1 MKIEKQSQFLIAQRY
16 TFERAM
22 QLTGK
27 VRVKCKEITEKIKEN
42 KASKVEETKV
52 EEK

>member
-1 MKIEKQSQFLIAQRY
+1 
-16 TFERAM
+16 M

-27 VRVKCKEITEKIKEN
+27 VRVKSKEIIDKLKEN
-42 KASKVEETKV
+42 KASKVEEIKV